1 MLVLKDDSTLDRL
14 RQQVLTAR
22 NVRSHPWID
31 FWFGGLN
38 YQIEHHLFPH
48 MARNKLKA
56 AQATVK
62 AFCQAHAIPYYE
74 TGIMQAYGET
84 LRYLRHVSAPL
95 RRAGKERRAKRQE
108 LEPDQRPIA

>member
-1 MLVLKDDSTLDRL
+1 MT
-14 RQQVLTAR
+14 
-22 NVRSHPWID
+22 D

-56 AQATVK
+56 AQETVK
-62 AFCQAHAIPYYE
+62 VFCQAHAIPYYE

-84 LRYLRHVSAPL
+84 LRYLHHVSAPL
-95 RRAGKERRAKRQE
+95 RLAEKNVG
-108 LEPDQRPIA
+108 QRVEG

>member
-1 MLVLKDDSTLDRL
+1 STFASNHKGMLVLTGNGTLDLL

-22 NVRSHPWID
+22 NVRSHPLTD

-48 MARNKLKA
+48 MARNKLKV
-56 AQATVK
+56 AQTTIK

-74 TGIMQAYGET
+74 TGILQAYGET
-84 LRYLRHVSAPL
+84 LRYLHHVSAPL
-95 RRAGKERRAKRQE
+95 
-108 LEPDQRPIA
+108 

>member
-1 MLVLKDDSTLDRL
+1 
-14 RQQVLTAR
+14 LT
-22 NVRSHPWID
+22 D

-62 AFCQAHAIPYYE
+62 VFCQAHAIPYCE
-74 TGIMQAYGET
+74 TGIIQAYGEA
-84 LRYLRHVSAPL
+84 LRYLHHISAPL
-95 RRAGKERRAKRQE
+95 RLAEKNGGRRVE
-108 LEPDQRPIA
+108 G